1 MTVLTIRDVPDDVR
15 DTLAREAKARG
26 QSMQAYLLGVLKR
39 QADFCYNHAVIVE
52 IEGDLHQG
60 GGLKPG
66 SPGAAEVLAGER
78 AERERSS
85 DDR

>member
-39 QADFCYNHAVIVE
+39 QADFCYNRSVIVE
-52 IEGDLHQG
+52 IEGDLHARPRHVNTEDAVEALQ
-60 GGLKPG
+60 
-66 SPGAAEVLAGER
+66 AER
-78 AERERSS
+78 AQRERTV
-85 DDR
+85 DNW